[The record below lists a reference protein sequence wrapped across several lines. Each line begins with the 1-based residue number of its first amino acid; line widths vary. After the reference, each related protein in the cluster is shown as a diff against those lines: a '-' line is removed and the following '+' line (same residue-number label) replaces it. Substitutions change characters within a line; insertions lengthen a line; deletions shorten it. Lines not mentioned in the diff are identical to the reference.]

1 MEKISILH
9 AIIMGIVQGLTE
21 FLPISSSGHLVLAKY
36 LLKADLGANSA
47 FFEILLHL
55 GTFIAI
61 CIVYAKDVW
70 SLIKEFIKLVGDVYH
85 YFKDK
90 KPIEVYPERKMLLLV
105 LIASV
110 PTAILGLII
119 EKTLAD
125 VFMSSVLAV
134 GLALLITAAILIFST
149 RIPVGHKQLK
159 GSKYT
164 DALFI
169 GFVQGIAVTPGIS
182 RSGSTILGAML
193 LGLSRTAAAEFSFF
207 MAIPTMLGASGL
219 KIVKYF
225 LDGNAMLTGQEWAIM
240 IVGCVTAFVVS
251 ILAIKALMRYVRNHT
266 FSAFGVYRI
275 ILGVLVLGYF
285 AVKTLIL

>member
-134 GLALLITAAILIFST
+134 GLTLLITAAILILST
-149 RIPVGHKQLK
+149 RIPVGHKKLK
-159 GSKYT
+159 GIKYT

-182 RSGSTILGAML
+182 RSGSTIVAGQSA
-193 LGLSRTAAAEFSFF
+193 GLDKEFAIRFSFLISLP
-207 MAIPTMLGASGL
+207 AIAGAVLLS
-219 KIVKYF
+219 
-225 LDGNAMLTGQEWAIM
+225 LTDLNGQDIALNGGAYLI
-240 IVGCVTAFVVS
+240 ALVVS
-251 ILAIKALMRYVRNHT
+251 AAVGYVCIRWMLQLLKKNKLYY
-266 FSAFGVYRI
+266 FGY
-275 ILGVLVLGYF
+275 YC
-285 AVKTLIL
+285 AVIGAVAVITGLFM